1 MCLTTPLRL
10 KIPANQG
17 GFVKGGL
24 SRGVLKIGRA
34 CGANLASCGGV
45 YARRR
50 RKFFGDLGPS
60 FTPKTR
66 PRMHSREGFSVLNGL
81 GNPQISRLRR
91 AYTP

>member
-1 MCLTTPLRL
+1 MYLTTPPLRL

-17 GFVKGGL
+17 GFVKGGAQN
-24 SRGVLKIGRA
+24 RA
-34 CGANLASCGGV
+34 RLRRKFSLLRGV

-50 RKFFGDLGPS
+50 RNIFGDLGPS

-66 PRMHSREGFSVLNGL
+66 PRMHSREGVSVLNGL